1 MISDNFLANAI
12 RFLAVDAVQ
21 QANSGHPGMP
31 CGMADVATVLFRK
44 HLKFSAKYP
53 KWPARDRFILSCGH
67 GSMLLYALLYLT
79 GYEDIAIDHIK
90 KFRQIDSPC
99 AGHPEYGALKGIET
113 TTGPLGQGLANAVGM
128 ALSEKRQNALD
139 PTFSHH
145 TYVFASDGDMME
157 GISHEALSFAG
168 HYGLNKLIVF
178 YDANDITID
187 GALSLSCSD
196 NAALRFQ
203 SYGFYVQTID
213 GHDYDAIDSAVL
225 SARTSDKP
233 SVIIC
238 KTTIAKGAPH
248 LAGSASAH
256 GSPLGADE
264 VAAMRRALN
273 WPDAPFEIPAD
284 ILNEWRRIGS
294 AHAGCH
300 PDENQDPYRMG
311 NFMDPDFR
319 QNDNNTMHNSMA
331 TRSAS
336 QLFLESLIPQRPDI
350 MIGSADLTP
359 SNNTHTQTV
368 QEFSKNNPQGQYI
381 HFGIREH
388 AMAGIMNGIALHGFF
403 RPVGGTFLCFSDY
416 MRPSIRLSALM
427 GLPVIYVFTHDS
439 IGLGEDGPTH
449 QPVEHLSSLSVIPHI
464 RVYRPCDTQETFWC
478 WENALED
485 KTHPSLL
492 CLSRQKVPNLSTRH
506 IVKAAYVLADFGEA
520 CVCIASG
527 SEVQIAYTVAQELC
541 GKVIS
546 VPCLELWQDQEK
558 LLGTMPRIIIEAGHR
573 MRWNHL
579 LRHQDYCFGVETFG
593 HSAPY
598 EKVYEKFNLTS
609 AAVLQ
614 FVRARFP
621 K

>member
-1 MISDNFLANAI
+1 MIDNVQFANAI

-21 QANSGHPGMP
+21 KANSGHPGMP
-31 CGMADVATVLFRK
+31 CGMADVATVLFSK
-44 HLKFSAKYP
+44 HLKFSAKHP
-53 KWPARDRFILSCGH
+53 KWPERDRFVLSCGH

-79 GYEDIAIDHIK
+79 GYEDITIDHIQS
-90 KFRQIDSPC
+90 FRQLGSPC
-99 AGHPEYGALKGIET
+99 AGHPEYGTLAGIET

-139 PTFSHH
+139 LTFSHY

-168 HYGLNKLIVF
+168 HYGLNKLIIF

-196 NAALRFQ
+196 NATLRFQ

-213 GHDYDAIDSAVL
+213 GHDYDAIDVAIV
-225 SARTSDKP
+225 SARISEKP

-238 KTTIAKGAPH
+238 KTMIAKGAPH
-248 LAGSASAH
+248 LEGSASAH

-264 VAAMRRALN
+264 VTAMRIALN
-273 WPDAPFEIPAD
+273 WPYASFEIPTD
-284 ILNEWRRIGS
+284 VLNEWRKIGS
-294 AHAGCH
+294 VHTGCH
-300 PDENQDPYRMG
+300 PDENQDPLSCVSD
-311 NFMDPDFR
+311 MDPDFR
-319 QNDNNTMHNSMA
+319 QDDSNTTHNGMA
-331 TRSAS
+331 TRNAS
-336 QLFLESLIPQRPDI
+336 QLFLEELIPQRPDI

-359 SNNTHTQTV
+359 SNNTHTKTV

-416 MRPSIRLSALM
+416 MRPSIRLAAIM
-427 GLPVIYVFTHDS
+427 RLPVIYVFTHDS

-449 QPVEHLSSLSVIPHI
+449 QPVEHLSSLSAIPSIHI
-464 RVYRPCDTQETFWC
+464 YRPCDMQETFWC
-478 WENALED
+478 WQSALED

-492 CLSRQKVPNLSTRH
+492 CLSRQKLPNLSMNQN
-506 IVKAAYVLADFGEA
+506 IQAAYVLADFGDNY
-520 CVCIASG
+520 VCISSG
-527 SEVQIAYTVAQELC
+527 SEVQIAHGVAQELE

-546 VPCLELWQDQEK
+546 VPCLELWNDHAK
-558 LLGTMPRIIIEAGHR
+558 LLGTAPRIIIEAGHR
-573 MRWNHL
+573 MRWDHL
-579 LRHQDYCFGVETFG
+579 LRPQDYFFGVETFG

-598 EKVYEKFNLTS
+598 EKVYEKFNLNIIKIIS
-609 AAVLQ
+609 VVKQ
-614 FVRARFP
+614 R
-621 K
+621 